1 MKTLNNKLAGSP
13 LGKLVKTACLFGLLW
28 AANGAYAAS
37 TASPDNKMNAKNLYD
52 TDSRQALV
60 STLANKLAIKLEQG
74 YVFPEKAKQL
84 SKMLRGEAFQAS
96 LLNAK
101 NTKEL
106 ASLLTTQLQSASG
119 DKHLM
124 VEYSS
129 ESFVDQADKESDAA
143 REAFELEM
151 WRAHNFGV
159 QRVERMRFNI
169 GYFKLSAFGPVE
181 QVGPLLASAMTL
193 LNNTESLII
202 DLRGNFGGDE
212 QTVQLLASYL
222 LNKRTHLLDMHKP
235 LEDRIEQHWSFDY
248 VEGPKFGEDKPV
260 YILID
265 QDSFS
270 AAEDFSYSMKNLKR
284 ATLVGKTTGGAANSG
299 EMVSLDSHF
308 SLFLPSSRGVSP
320 ITKTN
325 WQGVGVAPDLESQS
339 ESALNRAQI
348 DILTRLLQNE
358 QDERR
363 VQRIKSRIAE
373 LQA

>member
-1 MKTLNNKLAGSP
+1 
-13 LGKLVKTACLFGLLW
+13 
-28 AANGAYAAS
+28 
-37 TASPDNKMNAKNLYD
+37 
-52 TDSRQALV
+52 
-60 STLANKLAIKLEQG
+60 
-74 YVFPEKAKQL
+74 
-84 SKMLRGEAFQAS
+84 
-96 LLNAK
+96 
-101 NTKEL
+101 
-106 ASLLTTQLQSASG
+106 
-119 DKHLM
+119 
-124 VEYSS
+124 
-129 ESFVDQADKESDAA
+129 
-143 REAFELEM
+143 
-151 WRAHNFGV
+151 
-159 QRVERMRFNI
+159 
-169 GYFKLSAFGPVE
+169 
-181 QVGPLLASAMTL
+181 MTL